1 MLEKITKILRD
12 YKGNDELAITE
23 QTTFAELEFD
33 SLDTVELIMNIEEEF
48 SVTIE
53 MSEDIKSV
61 GDLMKIIGAA
71 E

>member
-1 MLEKITKILRD
+1 MLEKIAQILRD
-12 YKGNDELAITE
+12 YKENPDLEVTE

-33 SLDTVELIMNIEEEF
+33 SLDTVELVMNIEEEF

-61 GDLMKIIGAA
+61 GDLMRIV
-71 E
+71 ESVR